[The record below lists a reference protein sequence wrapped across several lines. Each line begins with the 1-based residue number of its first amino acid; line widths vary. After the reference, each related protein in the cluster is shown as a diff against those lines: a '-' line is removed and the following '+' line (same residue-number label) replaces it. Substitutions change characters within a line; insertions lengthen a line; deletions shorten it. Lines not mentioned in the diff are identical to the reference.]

1 MHRVLFLLRDFTD
14 YHLSCLNS
22 CLIND
27 IYSESSAAKV
37 QSFPAMQSPKQADR
51 QSRYGFDGRSRP
63 MFSQYWSADS
73 LHVVSLPVKPASV

>member
-1 MHRVLFLLRDFTD
+1 MHRVLCLLRDFTD

-22 CLIND
+22 CFQNEN
-27 IYSESSAAKV
+27 YSASSAVKV

-51 QSRYGFDGRSRP
+51 QSLYGFDGRSRP
-63 MFSQYWSADS
+63 IFSQYWSADS